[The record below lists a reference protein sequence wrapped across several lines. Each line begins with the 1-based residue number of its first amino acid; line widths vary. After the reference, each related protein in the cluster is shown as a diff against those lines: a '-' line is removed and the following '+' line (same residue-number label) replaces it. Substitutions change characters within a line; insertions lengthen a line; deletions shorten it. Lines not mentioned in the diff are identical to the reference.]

1 MVTRTELHELA
12 KAGRTAIEYRLLE
25 VLMRPRTFTEADEEE
40 MKAIKDLIA
49 RYDELM
55 AVCLEQPET
64 PEAASDVFGE
74 TE

>member
-1 MVTRTELHELA
+1 MITKTELQELV
-12 KAGRTAIEYRLLE
+12 KAGRTAIEYRLLG
-25 VLMRPRTFTEADEEE
+25 VLMRPRTFTEADEAE
-40 MKAIKDLIA
+40 MRAIKELIA

-64 PEAASDVFGE
+64 PEAASDVNGD